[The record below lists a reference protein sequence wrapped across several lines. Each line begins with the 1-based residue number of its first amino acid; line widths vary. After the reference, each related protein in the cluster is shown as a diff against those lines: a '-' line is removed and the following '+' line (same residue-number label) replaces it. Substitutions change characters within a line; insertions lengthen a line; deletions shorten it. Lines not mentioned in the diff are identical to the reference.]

1 MYVCI
6 FLALRGAYLCDGT
19 GEEEEGERERER
31 ERTRVLSDGVREE
44 KCKASARP
52 GAP

>member
-1 MYVCI
+1 MYVS
-6 FLALRGAYLCDGT
+6 FLLSEVRTYAMVQVKKKKER
-19 GEEEEGERERER
+19 ERERER

>member
-19 GEEEEGERERER
+19 GEEEGERERER

>member
-6 FLALRGAYLCDGT
+6 FLALRGAHLCDGR
-19 GEEEEGERERER
+19 GEEGERERER
-31 ERTRVLSDGVREE
+31 ARVLSDGVREE

>member
-1 MYVCI
+1 MYVS
-6 FLALRGAYLCDGT
+6 FLLSEVRTYAMVQVKKKK
-19 GEEEEGERERER
+19 ERERER

>member
-1 MYVCI
+1 MYVS
-6 FLALRGAYLCDGT
+6 FLLSEVRTYAMVQVKKKK
-19 GEEEEGERERER
+19 ERERER
-31 ERTRVLSDGVREE
+31 ERTRVLSEGVREE